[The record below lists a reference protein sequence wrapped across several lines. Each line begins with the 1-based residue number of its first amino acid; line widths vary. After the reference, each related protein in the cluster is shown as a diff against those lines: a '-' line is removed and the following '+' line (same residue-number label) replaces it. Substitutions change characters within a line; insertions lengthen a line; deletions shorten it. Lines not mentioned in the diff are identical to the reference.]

1 MTESPKTV
9 EADLA
14 RLALLGVLLLPM
26 GDPNLELD
34 MDFCRAVPILL
45 TLLSDNMLEREDI
58 FDKCFFFFVSC
69 LCVILLSQHGFKEP
83 INPINHK
90 PIKHYVIK
98 TNLKMLLRPKQ
109 ITQHYFRKLK
119 VLEDS
124 TIYLPD
130 IRPKKPAK

>member
-1 MTESPKTV
+1 MDPGDFLPELTLTESPKTV

-58 FDKCFFFFVSC
+58 FDKCFFFFVS
-69 LCVILLSQHGFKEP
+69 G
-83 INPINHK
+83 
-90 PIKHYVIK
+90 
-98 TNLKMLLRPKQ
+98 
-109 ITQHYFRKLK
+109 
-119 VLEDS
+119 
-124 TIYLPD
+124 
-130 IRPKKPAK
+130 